1 MRLPAACQD
10 LEMIIGS
17 PHPQVRSGGRGGVE
31 PPTFRFSGGRSY
43 QLSYLTEPV
52 LLQPSEPVPKLKRS

>member
-17 PHPQVRSGGRGGVE
+17 PHPQVRSGQVFTFGGDLRERALVAGLA
-31 PPTFRFSGGRSY
+31 TR
-43 QLSYLTEPV
+43 
-52 LLQPSEPVPKLKRS
+52 